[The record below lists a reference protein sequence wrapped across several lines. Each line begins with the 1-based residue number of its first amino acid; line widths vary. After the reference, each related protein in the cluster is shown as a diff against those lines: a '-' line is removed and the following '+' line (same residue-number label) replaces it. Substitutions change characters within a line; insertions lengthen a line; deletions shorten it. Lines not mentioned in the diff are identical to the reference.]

1 LTLKYLIGYLSNYL
15 ARAMGR
21 SLYVIKT
28 TAAKYG
34 NGSAY
39 AQALFLAEAKAGKSS
54 FLCASALGVLPWQK
68 QGGVVDR
75 PDNLHVLTFDASA
88 LAGIAG
94 FLTKTCRADESA
106 LGFSVYNFESD
117 AQRVSL
123 GTSEWDFSLFEN
135 VIATVRKIQAEVK
148 ARPGVHVVLVSSL
161 TGLVQNLKRA
171 IAGPVGNKKGSGMDM
186 AKWDAYGSM
195 VAELRN
201 VVQSGEYHTFW
212 EAHVEKTTG
221 EDAKETVA
229 LQGKTGQSFALNTAQ
244 VFRIR
249 RMFNQKF
256 PGSACDQAFLDC
268 KPNIE
273 FIANGRKFNECLDE
287 KETDLTAAFQKLGL
301 AVGAWK
307 PTQK

>member
-1 LTLKYLIGYLSNYL
+1 MQKVTG
-15 ARAMGR
+15 
-21 SLYVIKT
+21 KT
-28 TAAKYG
+28 YG
-34 NGSAY
+34 NGSSH

-68 QGGVVDR
+68 AGGIVDR
-75 PDNLHVLTFDASA
+75 PENLHVLTFDASA
-88 LAGIAG
+88 LAGISG
-94 FLTKTCRADESA
+94 FLGKTCRASDEV
-106 LGFSVYNFESD
+106 LGFNIYNFEAD
-117 AQRVSL
+117 ARRVSL
-123 GTSEWDFSLFEN
+123 GSGDWDFSLFEA
-135 VIATVRKIQAEVK
+135 VTATVRKIQAEVK

-171 IAGPVGNKKGSGMDM
+171 IAGPIGNKKGSGMDM

-201 VVQSGEYHTFW
+201 IVQDDAYHTFW
-212 EAHVEKTTG
+212 EAHIERSTG

-229 LQGKTGQSFALNTAQ
+229 LQGKTGQSFALNVAQ

-249 RMFNQKF
+249 RMMGQKYT
-256 PGSACDQAFLDC
+256 GTACDQVFLDT

-273 FIANGRKFNECLDE
+273 FIANGRKFNECLDD

-301 AVGAWK
+301 AVGLWK
-307 PTQK
+307 PSSKAA